1 MWLTVY
7 ENSQLETG
15 LKGAVHVF
23 ALADLLLQQSPLCID
38 SNTSAELAWERV
50 CVESCIYHL
59 AVMNLFDEHSG
70 SFLSK
75 AMMLQ
80 RKYRQVLEVT
90 AGGHRVGQVVSLS
103 PVLAAP
109 VDLYI
114 ILIQAIEM
122 VRRHPRPPLP
132 EEEKSACHQVT
143 LWQTSLE
150 ESIITAAVTDFSI
163 GDWYIISLQ
172 AILSLLAG
180 NRIEPY
186 WGSFLDEIRSLLR
199 SIRHILPY
207 TWGKFLLLPLA
218 IFGTVMFDP
227 EDTNLVEDALDV
239 VLDRSKS
246 STVALVKQNLKS
258 KVWTKSLV
266 DEFAAYKRLRSL
278 LDARAMRSIAKTIQG
293 GPDMEIATIS
303 SE

>member
-1 MWLTVY
+1 MDLTY
-7 ENSQLETG
+7 TAALCRNSQLETG

-59 AVMNLFDEHSG
+59 TVMNLFDELIG
-70 SFLSK
+70 SFLCK

-80 RKYRQVLEVT
+80 RKYKQVLEVT
-90 AGGHRVGQVVSLS
+90 AVGHRVSQVVSLS

-114 ILIQAIEM
+114 TLMQAIQM

-132 EEEKSACHQVT
+132 EEEKSACHQVRF
-143 LWQTSLE
+143 WQTSLE
-150 ESIITAAVTDFSI
+150 KWIIAAAATDSSI
-163 GDWYIISLQ
+163 GDWYTMTLQAIISL
-172 AILSLLAG
+172 LAD
-180 NRIEPY
+180 NRSESS

-199 SIRHILPY
+199 STRHVLPY

-227 EDTNLVEDALDV
+227 EDTNLVEDSLGV

-246 STVALVKQNLKS
+246 STVALVKRTLKS
-258 KVWTKSLV
+258 KVWTQPLV
-266 DEFAAYKRLRSL
+266 DEVSAYTRLRSL
-278 LDARAMRSIAKTIQG
+278 LDARIMRSIAET
-293 GPDMEIATIS
+293 M
-303 SE
+303 